1 MKILSNTST
10 YNSYYTG
17 KTKETTS
24 FRVQVYNPY
33 TYNCRYSPTFDKSE
47 DCYKWIKE
55 QLFDKECNVSIE
67 ATVTKTYIAERIKW
81 DDIDYYNVPKS
92 LWSGAIR
99 DKLLRYGFIS
109 KQDAPEGSM
118 K

>member
-1 MKILSNTST
+1 MKILLNTST

-17 KTKETTS
+17 KTNRTTS
-24 FRVQVYNPY
+24 FRVQVFNPHTY
-33 TYNCRYSPTFDKSE
+33 TRGYSPTFDNSE

-67 ATVTKTYIAERIKW
+67 ATVTETYIAERINW
-81 DDIDYYNVPKS
+81 NDIDYYNVPKS
-92 LWSGAIR
+92 LWSGTIR

-109 KQDAPEGSM
+109 KQDAPESSM

>member
-1 MKILSNTST
+1 MKILSKTST

-17 KTKETTS
+17 KTKQTTS

-33 TYNCRYSPTFDKSE
+33 TYIHGYSPTFDKSE

-67 ATVTKTYIAERIKW
+67 ATVTQTYIAERINW
-81 DDIDYYNVPKS
+81 NDIDYYNVPKVR
-92 LWSGAIR
+92 WSGTIR

-109 KQDAPEGSM
+109 KQDAPDGSM